1 MCVVDSPR
9 SSDVIFYEPTAHVD
23 PPVHTSLSLD
33 APPGRS
39 PLFLTLS
46 LSSFPSVP
54 RRLSSLQAV
63 VDNIQSL
70 LGCLRRCNTTL
81 RWLLLHR
88 RTTNKKFR
96 ELIVTEDPRSE
107 DILDLLLHT
116 AQFEFKLKKI
126 IADLLAT
133 KQESWAASKED
144 TRSRISKL
152 ADFYGGNAAL
162 EVVEAD
168 SSLQVWLN
176 TIAASIEAIEY
187 GNSTLAG
194 RQIQSIIAALEEVE
208 QFEAIDSNWQ
218 VKQFLDECRKQLLQM
233 VRLVNVSEMTMST
246 IDVISDISYA
256 FDIIN
261 DFMTIIHR
269 VSVL

>member
-1 MCVVDSPR
+1 M
-9 SSDVIFYEPTAHVD
+9 
-23 PPVHTSLSLD
+23 D

-39 PLFLTLS
+39 PLFLTLFS
-46 LSSFPSVP
+46 LPFPRFLASLP
-54 RRLSSLQAV
+54 PPSRLPPASLQAV

-269 VSVL
+269 VSVLLVNDGVLPPVAVPISLMR